1 MEIKL
6 IELFCLICHFYDTQC
21 VLKDQRLSNNSKP
34 LFTDQELVTCY
45 FFGMLNNQY
54 QHQQIYDY
62 IVNHWRACFPD
73 LPTYQAFNYR
83 LNNLATHFAV
93 ITDLLLN
100 EKHKLLDL
108 TATEDSLIDSF
119 PVMLKRGKNSKFGRV
134 ACEIADFGYCASKD
148 IYYHGVK
155 LHNLAV
161 RQIKSLPVPFQL
173 FLSKASTHD
182 LTAFKE
188 VAPSVPTRHLFA
200 DKAYKDKELEIA
212 LEARGVTLLTP
223 PKKKKNDLPQFY
235 EPLWSKFVSRF
246 KQPIESFFN
255 WLNEK
260 TNYQNASKV
269 RSEKGLLVHCY
280 GKLAFACLL
289 LCFYS

>member
-6 IELFCLICHFYDTQC
+6 IELYCLICHFYDTQS
-21 VLKDQRLSNNSKP
+21 VLNQQRLSNNSKP
-34 LFTDQELVTCY
+34 CFTDQELVTCY
-45 FFGMLNNQY
+45 FFGMLNNQT
-54 QHQQIYDY
+54 QQQKIYDY
-62 IVNHWRACFPD
+62 IAHHWLACFPD
-73 LPTYQAFNYR
+73 LPTYQAFNKR
-83 LNNLATHFAV
+83 LNHLASHFAV
-93 ITDLLLN
+93 ITDLLLG
-100 EKHKLLDL
+100 EKHRLLDL
-108 TATEDSLIDSF
+108 TETEDSLIDSF
-119 PVMLKRGKNSKFGRV
+119 PVMLKRGRHAKSASV
-134 ACEIADFGYCASKD
+134 ASEIADFGYCASKD

-155 LHNLAV
+155 LHNLAI
-161 RQIKSLPVPFQL
+161 RQPKSLPVPFQL
-173 FLSKASTHD
+173 FLSKASKHD

-188 VAPSVPTRHLFA
+188 ADPRVPTRNLFG
-200 DKAYKDKELEIA
+200 DKAYKDEQLRLT
-212 LEARGVTLLTP
+212 LEAHGVTLLTP

-260 TNYQNASKV
+260 TDYQNASKV

>member
-6 IELFCLICHFYDTQC
+6 IELYCLICHLYDTQI
-21 VLKDQRLSNNSKP
+21 VLKHQRLSNNSKP
-34 LFTDQELVTCY
+34 CFTDQELVTCY
-45 FFGMLNNQY
+45 FFGMLNNHY
-54 QHQQIYDY
+54 QQRKIYDY
-62 IVNHWRACFPD
+62 IANHWRDCFPA
-73 LPTYQAFNYR
+73 LPTYQAFNNR
-83 LNNLATHFAV
+83 LNNLAAHFAV
-93 ITDLLLN
+93 ITDLLLS
-100 EKHKLLDL
+100 EKHRFLDL
-108 TATEDSLIDSF
+108 TETEDSLIDSF
-119 PVMLKRGKNSKFGRV
+119 PVMLKRGKNAISGRV
-134 ACEIADFGYCASKD
+134 APEIADFGYCSSKD

-161 RQIKSLPVPFQL
+161 RQTRSLPIPFQL
-173 FLSKASTHD
+173 FLTEASKHD

-188 VAPSVPTRHLFA
+188 AHPRVPTRYLFG
-200 DKAYKDKELEIA
+200 DKAYKDKELELT
-212 LEARGVTLLTP
+212 LETQGVALLTP

-260 TNYQNASKV
+260 TDYQSASKV